1 MFGSGNAL
9 TFRDYV
15 QGTWGSF
22 TTPAGRVDYIMTKAR
37 LGDDS
42 DAPERQ
48 LTKSL
53 APVREV
59 MEAGDLDFNQLLQRD
74 LDDHRVAVKLIPYLL
89 KPQQTGPAFFPPIV
103 AVLLPFRNQRPSA
116 FSSLGE
122 PTVVQDDGATWQQE
136 RAGNSFQ
143 VQRVL
148 GADDRLHPANV
159 GKLWWNKT
167 EAQLVVLD
175 GQHRAMALL
184 AVERTMTNSWQISG
198 GARFRS
204 FYESQVKQA
213 LKEADQDA
221 IDLSKIEV
229 PVTVC
234 WFPDQTGENA
244 KPHEAARK
252 LFVDVNKEARPPSK
266 SRIILLSDAEL
277 SNVLTRRML
286 NELRGGADESYLP
299 LYAVEYDNPEPN
311 TTRPARWSV
320 LTNIHLLKSAV
331 DRCVFG
337 PSKYLK
343 EVAQRFG
350 PGRPSQTELD
360 SFMRDE
366 QLGLID
372 LFPDQFKDGGFT
384 YHRGDIGNA
393 NFPLGQ
399 VDVISDRFAETW
411 GRAILT
417 LLSKIAPYAA
427 HAKALTQLKDDWHVD
442 DTGLTLA
449 RDALFSG
456 VGVFWTLKD
465 SYEHYLETKD
475 RGAKTTKSDV
485 IRAWEALKAR
495 EEIFENYRVQAF
507 LDSGRAIS
515 LKQSKAAYAV
525 FNTHACQL
533 GLALTLGSLW
543 ELRKRQPGGADLKDL
558 PAFADALVEGW
569 NAYFSQDQGKARDR
583 KLAFIKADGVITNP
597 LNQIANMDTP
607 QAVYFRYF
615 WMQALSTPMAWEHVS
630 TWFSGRD
637 GFDQML
643 HASRGLYLDL
653 CVDQQVRA
661 LKTSKQV
668 DDSKIGEL
676 AERTASTSLKRALR
690 DWFYVLEG
698 DYEDWF
704 ASRAARPVVQ
714 ELPDSA
720 DKDLESPA
728 DEDLAEAADEDTPV
742 TSVNDLLG
750 D

>member
-1 MFGSGNAL
+1 M
-9 TFRDYV
+9 
-15 QGTWGSF
+15 
-22 TTPAGRVDYIMTKAR
+22 DYIMTKAR
-37 LGDDS
+37 LGEDS

-103 AVLLPFRNQRPSA
+103 AVLLPFRNQRPSS
-116 FSSLGE
+116 FSRLGE
-122 PTVVQDDGATWQQE
+122 PTVESDDGVMWQQE
-136 RAGNSFQ
+136 RASNSFK
-143 VQRVL
+143 VQRL
-148 GADDRLHPANV
+148 LDGDDRLHPASV
-159 GKLWWNKT
+159 GKLWWNKI

-184 AVERTMTNSWQISG
+184 AVERTMTNSWQNSG

-213 LKEADQDA
+213 LQEARQDA
-221 IDLSKIEV
+221 IDLSRVEV

-234 WFPDQTGENA
+234 WFPDQTGEDA

-311 TTRPARWSV
+311 TTKPARWSV

-337 PSKYLK
+337 PSKNLSD
-343 EVAQRFG
+343 VGQRFG
-350 PGRPSQTELD
+350 PGRPRQPELD

-366 QLGLID
+366 QLGLIE
-372 LFPDQFKDGGFT
+372 LFPDRFEDGGFT

-427 HAKALTQLKDDWHVD
+427 HAKALTQLKDAWHVD
-442 DTGLTLA
+442 DTHLTLA

-456 VGVFWTLKD
+456 VGVFWTLKA
-465 SYEHYLETKD
+465 SYEHYLENKD
-475 RGAKTTKSDV
+475 RGAKATKSDV
-485 IRAWEALKAR
+485 ISAWEALKGR
-495 EEIFENYRVQAF
+495 EETFENYRVQAF

-543 ELRKRQPGGADLKDL
+543 ELRKRQHGGADLKDL
-558 PAFADALVEGW
+558 PAFAEALATGW

-583 KLAFIKADGVITNP
+583 KLAFIKAEGVITHP

-615 WMQALSTPMAWEHVS
+615 WMQALSTPAAWEHVAD
-630 TWFSGRD
+630 WFSGRD

-643 HASRGLYLDL
+643 RTARGLYLDF
-653 CVDQQVRA
+653 CVEQQTKA

-668 DDSKIGEL
+668 AEPKIDEEAL
-676 AERTASTSLKRALR
+676 RTASTSLKRALR
-690 DWFYVLEG
+690 DWFYVSDDE
-698 DYEDWF
+698 YEQWF
-704 ASRAARPVVQ
+704 ASRAVKPVTQ
-714 ELPDSA
+714 ELPSTA
-720 DKDLESPA
+720 DDLDATA
-728 DEDLAEAADEDTPV
+728 DEDLAEGTDEDAPV